1 MPRGTSKAISG
12 FDELVKAGFLATD
25 KQVEQLAGKYLSGLQ
40 SQDAVKGTYLKVLV
54 AGTIKAVPVNAKTPN
69 PSEVL
74 KFLDET
80 HEHYYAAVLR
90 GVNTS
95 DVRDDDKLEQAER
108 TLRSLERNRR
118 SNFARSAKSLL
129 VTYVKASGDLF
140 ALKPESVTKQEL
152 QAYITAM
159 RERIHESPET
169 LEHKA
174 NLASDRTE
182 ELVRQLADNDED
194 AAIKVI
200 QTAMNKLAGLLAELG
215 KKSTRKTI
223 VAVKEHRPLQL
234 DEGLFWPMAGAVAPA
249 PREAAMQ

>member
-1 MPRGTSKAISG
+1 MPRGVSKAILG

-25 KQVEQLAGKYLSGLQ
+25 KQVEQLAGRYLSGLQ

-54 AGTIKAVPVNAKTPN
+54 AGTLKSLPSNDKTPKAA
-69 PSEVL
+69 EVL
-74 KFLDET
+74 KFIEET

-90 GVNTS
+90 GVSTP

-118 SNFARSAKSLL
+118 SNFARSCKSLL
-129 VTYVKASGDLF
+129 VTYVKANGDVLT
-140 ALKPESVTKQEL
+140 LKPEQVTKQEL

-174 NLASDRTE
+174 CLASDRTE

-194 AAIKVI
+194 AAMKVI
-200 QTAMNKLAGLLAELG
+200 QMAMNKLAGLLAEMG

-223 VAVKEHRPLQL
+223 VAIKEHRPLQL
-234 DEGLFWPMAGAVAPA
+234 DEGLFWPMVGAVSG